1 MAQPTVLAGTKL
13 LILVGDGNVSPGPET
28 FASPCG
34 LTTKGITFSASTN
47 STLIPDCAD
56 PEAPAWEAKD
66 VNALSAQVTGQGV
79 MAVES
84 FDVWNNWFQQATLKN
99 CHIVLDDPAL
109 GQWDGQFILATL
121 KYGGVRGQ
129 KVTVDITLDNN
140 GEVLW
145 VALLPLGRDEQ
156 PNAHG
161 EPKSRREPAHAL

>member
-84 FDVWNNWFQQATLKN
+84 FDVWNGWFQNAELRN
-99 CHIVLDDPAL
+99 CQIVMDDPAL
-109 GQWDGQFILATL
+109 GQWEGQFILATL
-121 KYGGVRGQ
+121 KYDGVRGQ
-129 KVTVDITLDNN
+129 KITVDITLDNS
-140 GEVLW
+140 GEVIW
-145 VALLPLGRDEQ
+145 VPLTPLAARDDHK
-156 PNAHG
+156 A
-161 EPKSRREPAHAL
+161 AA